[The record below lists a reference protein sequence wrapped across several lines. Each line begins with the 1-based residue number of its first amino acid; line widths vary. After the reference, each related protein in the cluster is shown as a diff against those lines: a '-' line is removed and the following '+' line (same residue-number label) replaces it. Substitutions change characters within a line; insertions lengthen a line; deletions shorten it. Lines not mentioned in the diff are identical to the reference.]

1 MAEAALLPSFLPY
14 SFGDSTVSGRAASPS
29 KYLITCLIVGRFSG
43 ELLEHTSP
51 SLSRITASTSSMS
64 SSGRAFCSMGRLPH
78 TISRSSAPKANTS
91 ELVLGFPVLV
101 SSGARYPNVP
111 TTLVVPGFSPRS
123 YSLASPKSPSFPF
136 SSESNNTFPAFISL
150 WITVCSHS
158 SCKYNSPEPTP
169 LMIFTLCSHV
179 KTALGSSNKYLS
191 KLPLGM
197 KS

>member
-101 SSGARYPNVP
+101 SSGARQ
-111 TTLVVPGFSPRS
+111 SPFID
-123 YSLASPKSPSFPF
+123 LPKSTKPKQLFVSEPF
-136 SSESNNTFPAFISL
+136 CGFLELPIF
-150 WITVCSHS
+150 
-158 SCKYNSPEPTP
+158 EPMRP
-169 LMIFTLCSHV
+169 YF
-179 KTALGSSNKYLS
+179 
-191 KLPLGM
+191 KLPRLNHIHVLELKDYVHNNASNHYN
-197 KS
+197 KSYRRQGCGQNHGHMTLWGTRERGQ